1 MPHKTRAT
9 FYRRASRTVCFRRFL
24 IVRTTVKTIRVHAY
38 LLSWHI
44 RSSTFELGLTVLIV
58 AVFLLNLKLYFYQEK
73 ISLTQ
78 KVLA

>member
-1 MPHKTRAT
+1 M
-9 FYRRASRTVCFRRFL
+9 
-24 IVRTTVKTIRVHAY
+24 KTIRVHGY

>member
-1 MPHKTRAT
+1 M
-9 FYRRASRTVCFRRFL
+9 
-24 IVRTTVKTIRVHAY
+24 KTIRVHAY